1 MNYLENNKDITG
13 LSNYRTPAR
22 AQYFFELKNR
32 QDIDKL
38 FEIIQWA
45 NKEEL
50 PVLFISGG
58 TNMLFAFDTYEGVV
72 IQNSLK

>member
-1 MNYLENNKDITG
+1 MLLYLEKNKDITE
-13 LSNYRTPAR
+13 LSNYKTPAV
-22 AQYFFELKNR
+22 AEYFFELKNR

-50 PVLFISGG
+50 PVLFISG
-58 TNMLFAFDTYEGVV
+58 
-72 IQNSLK
+72 